1 MFAARFREGS
11 GNCFAK
17 RRSRFNVKGLTAPA
31 NGSAE
36 AGCVSHTL
44 WLTLPQ
50 YPPHKDTMTFCCR
63 GGREHEEKGKGR
75 PSYRPI
81 SGPTVLPMFAV
92 PVFMSYS
99 PAENTSHRKMWS
111 KILGDV
117 VTPRFSVPFFDRTA
131 ELPLTHRK
139 KGRVLLQRLVT
150 AMGLLFEFL
159 PNISLLNHSFKA
171 FTLSPSC
178 FLPFLRE
185 CVRVRVAVC
194 VCN

>member
-1 MFAARFREGS
+1 MGAGGRLLGGSTVQIKTQTHPCSGVLGWCHPVFAARFREGS

-31 NGSAE
+31 NGCAE

-63 GGREHEEKGKGR
+63 GGENTRRRDLQG
-75 PSYRPI
+75 SYRPI

-117 VTPRFSVPFFDRTA
+117 VTPRFFCTLLTARA
-131 ELPLTHRK
+131 ELSHPQEEGEGIVAK
-139 KGRVLLQRLVT
+139 VG
-150 AMGLLFEFL
+150 
-159 PNISLLNHSFKA
+159 HSYGI
-171 FTLSPSC
+171 
-178 FLPFLRE
+178 
-185 CVRVRVAVC
+185 AV
-194 VCN
+194 